1 MKRIGQMIG
10 AITLSLA
17 VQSVFAA
24 DLGQDMETLEN
35 NYELFQE
42 TQNTQQALSALTAM
56 QKAVLDAKQSI
67 PMKLIGQPDN
77 SPEVL
82 GYRKALDSL
91 NTELAQ
97 TLVLVKAGNLQQ
109 AHEQAIPAI
118 DSMRKTNH
126 QKFR

>member
-1 MKRIGQMIG
+1 MKRIGQMMG
-10 AITLSLA
+10 VVTLSLV

-42 TQNTQQALSALTAM
+42 TQNTQQALTALTTM

-77 SPEVL
+77 SPEVQ
-82 GYRKALDSL
+82 GYRKALDGL
-91 NTELAQ
+91 DKELSQ
-97 TLVLVKAGNLQQ
+97 TLALVKAGNLQQ
-109 AHEQAIPAI
+109 AHEQAIPTI
-118 DSMRKTNH
+118 DNMRKINH

>member
-1 MKRIGQMIG
+1 MKRIGQMLG
-10 AITLSLA
+10 AVTLSLA

-42 TQNTQQALSALTAM
+42 TQNTQQALTALTAM

-82 GYRKALDSL
+82 GYRKALDGL
-91 NTELAQ
+91 NTELTQ
-97 TLVLVKAGNLQQ
+97 TLALVKAGNLQQ
-109 AHEQAIPAI
+109 AHEQAIPTI
-118 DSMRKTNH
+118 DNMRKANH

>member
-97 TLVLVKAGNLQQ
+97 TLALVKAGNLQQ
-109 AHEQAIPAI
+109 AHEQAIPTI

>member
-1 MKRIGQMIG
+1 MIG

-82 GYRKALDSL
+82 GYHKALDSL

-97 TLVLVKAGNLQQ
+97 TLALVKAGNLQQ
-109 AHEQAIPAI
+109 AHEQAIPTI

>member
-97 TLVLVKAGNLQQ
+97 TLALVKAGNLQQ

-118 DSMRKTNH
+118 DNMRKTNH